1 MLKYILIY
9 IVLGFIIDYFYS
21 KNSLDDTEAGER
33 LYNVLFWPFRLFLA
47 LIHKFLSRGTQSP
60 K

>member
-21 KNSLDDTEAGER
+21 KNSLDNTEAGER
-33 LYNVLFWPFRLFLA
+33 LYNVLFWPFRLFLV
-47 LIHKFLSRGTQSP
+47 LTSFLSRRTQSP
-60 K
+60 E